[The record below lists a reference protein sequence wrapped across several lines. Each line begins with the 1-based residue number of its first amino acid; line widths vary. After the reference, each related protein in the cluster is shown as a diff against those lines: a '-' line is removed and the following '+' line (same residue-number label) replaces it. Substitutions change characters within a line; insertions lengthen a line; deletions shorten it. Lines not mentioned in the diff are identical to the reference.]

1 MSEQEFWGSPF
12 KKINFILNTYTKE
25 LAAQFGIGSIEE
37 EIPTINSMK
46 EIPGW

>member
-1 MSEQEFWGSPF
+1 MSEQEFWRSPF

-25 LAAQFGIGSIEE
+25 LAATFGIDAAE
-37 EIPTINSMK
+37 EIPTITSMK